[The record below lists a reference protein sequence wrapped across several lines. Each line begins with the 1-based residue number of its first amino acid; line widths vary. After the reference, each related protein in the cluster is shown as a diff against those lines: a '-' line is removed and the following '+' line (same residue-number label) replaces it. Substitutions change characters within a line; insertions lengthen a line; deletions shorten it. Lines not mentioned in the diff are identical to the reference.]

1 MRALLKQSGI
11 YLLARGV
18 QGGLNF
24 AAVIVYTHLLPPEE
38 YGRYALVLA
47 GASFVSMTMFQ
58 WLALALLRFYPTYQ
72 HEDRPLLQT
81 IATGLTAL
89 GIGLGAVVVFAG
101 EVIRTP
107 SPWKGLLYAGVALT
121 VGMAWFEITL
131 SLERARL
138 HAGRYA
144 AMSVLRALLGL
155 VVGSLIAWQVSAT
168 AWAPLLGWLAGLAVA
183 GGLFGGYRWLCWI
196 GRPDRAL
203 WGELLRYGLPFA
215 ATFALGFVI
224 ATSDRFLLAYF
235 LGEDAAGIYA
245 AAYDL
250 ATQSVGMLMMSVN
263 LAAYPLVIR
272 AYETEGIEAARM
284 QLQQSGATL
293 ITIALPT
300 VVGITA
306 LAPNIAQ
313 VALGEAFQ
321 HQAAIILSWSALA
334 ALLNGMRA
342 YHFDLA
348 FQLARQTYKQIWVL
362 GIAAL
367 INLVLNWLW
376 IPRFAVLGALYATV
390 VAYIAALVLSFWL
403 GRTMLR
409 VPVPVKPGGVVA
421 AAAIGMGITL
431 HLLAF
436 GSGVLGLL
444 GQAIVGGLVYLV
456 LLKVLGWGAQRIK
469 RSV

>member
-1 MRALLKQSGI
+1 MRALVKQSGI
-11 YLLARGV
+11 YLLARGA

-24 AAVIVYTHLLPPEE
+24 IAVIVYTRLLPPEE

-47 GASFVSMTMFQ
+47 GASFVSMTVFQ
-58 WLALALLRFYPTYQ
+58 WLALVLLRFYPTYQ
-72 HEDRPLLQT
+72 HKDWLLLRT
-81 IATGLTAL
+81 IAASLTVL
-89 GIGLGAVVVFAG
+89 GIGIGAVAVFVG
-101 EVIRTP
+101 EITRAP

-144 AMSVLRALLGL
+144 AMSVLRTLLGL
-155 VVGSLIAWQVSAT
+155 VVGGLIAWQVSAT
-168 AWAPLLGWLAGLAVA
+168 VWAPLLGWLTGVAVV
-183 GGLFGGYRWLCWI
+183 GGLFGGYRWLRWM
-196 GRPDRAL
+196 GRPDRVL
-203 WGELLRYGLPFA
+203 WGELLRYGLPFS

-224 ATSDRFLLAYF
+224 ASSDRFFLAYF
-235 LGEDAAGIYA
+235 WGEDAAGIYA

-263 LAAYPLVIR
+263 LAAYPLIVR
-272 AYETEGIEAARM
+272 AYETEGANAAQM

-293 ITIALPT
+293 IAITLPA
-300 VVGITA
+300 VVGITI

-313 VALGEAFQ
+313 VALGQAFQ
-321 HQAAIILSWSALA
+321 HQAATILSWSALT

-348 FQLARQTYKQIWVL
+348 FQLGRQTYKQIWVL
-362 GIAAL
+362 GAAAL

-376 IPRFAVLGALYATV
+376 IPRLAVLGALYATA
-390 VAYIAALVLSFWL
+390 VAYIAALVLSVWL
-403 GRTMLR
+403 GRTVLR
-409 VPVPVKPGGVVA
+409 VPVPVKASSIAATA
-421 AAAIGMGITL
+421 AAGMGITL

-436 GSGVLGLL
+436 DSGVLWLL
-444 GQAIVGGLVYLV
+444 GQATVGGLMYLA
-456 LLKVLGWGAQRIK
+456 LLKVLGWGVQRIK
-469 RSV
+469 RTV